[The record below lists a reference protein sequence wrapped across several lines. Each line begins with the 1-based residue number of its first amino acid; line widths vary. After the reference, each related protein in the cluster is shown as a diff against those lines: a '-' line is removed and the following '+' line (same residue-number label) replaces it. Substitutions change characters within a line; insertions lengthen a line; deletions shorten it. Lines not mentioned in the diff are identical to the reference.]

1 MSKIM
6 STIDVTKRFRN
17 LVAVDH
23 VTLDVE
29 NEGILSIIGP
39 NGAGKTTFF
48 NLLTG
53 LVKPDGGKIYFKG
66 EDITIL
72 PPYEIV
78 KRRISRSFQVVS
90 LFDDMSIYDNVRIGC
105 QSFLRYKSKL
115 FSCFEETKTVN
126 EAALKIIERV
136 GLIGM
141 KDNMVK
147 TISHGH
153 RKILDIAVSL
163 TTEPEVLLL
172 DEPTSGLAGED
183 LTKMIDLITEDL
195 SKKMKVV
202 IVEHNMDIVFNFSD
216 QILVLNQGKVLALGT
231 PCAISE
237 NVEVQK
243 AYLGGD
249 RGYAGA

>member
-6 STIDVTKRFRN
+6 SVIDVTKRFGN
-17 LVAVDH
+17 LLAVDH
-23 VTLDVE
+23 VHLDIE
-29 NEGILSIIGP
+29 PGGIMSIIGP

-53 LVKPDGGKIYFKG
+53 LVKPDGGRIYFKG
-66 EDITIL
+66 EDITNL

-90 LFDDMSIYDNVRIGC
+90 LFDDMSIVDNVRIGC
-105 QSFLRYKSKL
+105 QSFLRYKAKL
-115 FSCFEETKTVN
+115 FSCFEETKAVN
-126 EAALKIIERV
+126 DAALRIIERV
-136 GLIGM
+136 GLMRM
-141 KDNMVK
+141 KNNLVK

-163 TTEPEVLLL
+163 TTDPEVLLL

-183 LTKMIDLITEDL
+183 LTKMIDLITKDF
-195 SKKMKVV
+195 SKSMKVI

-216 QILVLNQGKVLALGT
+216 QILVLNQGKVLALGS
-231 PCAISE
+231 PRAISE
-237 NVEVQK
+237 NVDVQR

-249 RGYAGA
+249 RGHAGA